1 MDARVPLRALNRR
14 LGADLARVLLG
25 VDDDRIFYSAPE
37 IDARPIAEVA
47 VHAYNA
53 LLGCTSVV
61 AGVGWPSDPQPPA
74 SAAEL
79 LATLDAMRARV
90 DYLIA
95 GLPDGPGG
103 VLETEV
109 TLPWG
114 QQVGALD
121 AIADGLAHGFGHVG
135 SLGGIRAI
143 GGFPTPPEIY

>member
-1 MDARVPLRALNRR
+1 MNAKDVLVALNSR

-25 VDDDRIFYSAPE
+25 LDDDRVMFSAPA

-47 VHAYNA
+47 VHAYGS
-53 LLGCTSVV
+53 LLGYTSVV
-61 AGVGWPSDPQPPA
+61 AGAGWPSDPQPPA
-74 SAAEL
+74 SAPEL

-90 DYLIA
+90 AELLA
-95 GLPDGPGG
+95 GLPEG

-114 QQVGALD
+114 QGIGALD

-135 SLGGIRAI
+135 AIAGIRAM
-143 GGFPTPPEIY
+143 GGFPTPPEDY